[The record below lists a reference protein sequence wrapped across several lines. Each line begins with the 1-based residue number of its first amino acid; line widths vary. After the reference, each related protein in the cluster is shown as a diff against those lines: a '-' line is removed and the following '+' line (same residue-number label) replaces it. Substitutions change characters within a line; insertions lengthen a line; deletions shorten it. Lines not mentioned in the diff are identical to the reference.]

1 MTDAFEVLHALCVKG
16 MAGAAYLSLMTGRPE
31 SAVLPAA
38 RDHVAAGAAVFVA
51 AREVWRITEPGRS
64 RHAAEVRADLTPA
77 AAGALR
83 ACHDRFVPLDHRVK
97 ELCTRWQRREA
108 AAEADVRAELAD
120 LHRDLLAVAARM
132 AGTRPRYARYAE
144 RLTAA
149 RDRFESGDAKAL
161 TGVLCD
167 SYHEVWME
175 LHRDLRLTLD
185 LP

>member
-16 MAGAAYLSLMTGRPE
+16 MAGTAHLSLMTGRPE
-31 SAVLPAA
+31 SAVLPAV
-38 RDHVAAGAAVFVA
+38 RDLAAAGAAVFVT
-51 AREVWRITEPGRS
+51 ARELWRVTDPGRS
-64 RHAAEVRADLTPA
+64 RHAAEVRADLAPD

-83 ACHDRFVPLDHRVK
+83 ACHDRFVPLDLRVK
-97 ELCTRWQRREA
+97 ELCTRWQRKE
-108 AAEADVRAELAD
+108 AAEADVRTELAD
-120 LHRDLLAVAARM
+120 LHRELLAVAADM
-132 AGTRPRYARYAE
+132 AGARGRYAGYAS

-149 RDRFESGDAKAL
+149 RDRFEAGDARAL

>member
-16 MAGAAYLSLMTGRPE
+16 MAGTAQLSLMTGRPE

-38 RDHVAAGAAVFVA
+38 REHVAAGAAVFVA
-51 AREVWRITEPGRS
+51 ARAVWRVTEPGRS
-64 RHAAEVRADLTPA
+64 RHAARVRADLTPGA
-77 AAGALR
+77 ARVLR
-83 ACHDRFVPLDHRVK
+83 ACHDRFVPLDRRVK
-97 ELCTRWQRREA
+97 ELCTRLQRREA
-108 AAEADVRAELAD
+108 AESDARAELAD
-120 LHRDLLAVAARM
+120 LHRDLLAAAADM
-132 AGTRPRYARYAE
+132 APAGDRYARYAS

-149 RDRFESGDAKAL
+149 RDRFDAGDAKAL
-161 TGVLCD
+161 TGVMCD

>member
-1 MTDAFEVLHALCVKG
+1 MTAASEVLHALCVKG
-16 MAGAAYLSLMTGRPE
+16 MAGTAHLSLMTGRPE
-31 SAVLPAA
+31 TAVLPAA
-38 RDHVAAGAAVFVA
+38 RDLASAGAAVFVA
-51 AREVWRITEPGRS
+51 AREVWRVTEPGRS
-64 RHAAEVRADLTPA
+64 RHAAEVRADLAPD
-77 AAGALR
+77 AAGVLR

-97 ELCTRWQRREA
+97 ELCTRWQRHE
-108 AAEADVRAELAD
+108 AAEAGVRAELAA
-120 LHRDLLAVAARM
+120 LHRDLLALAADMAGAAR
-132 AGTRPRYARYAE
+132 RYAGYAG

-149 RDRFESGDAKAL
+149 RDRFEAGGSTAL

>member
-1 MTDAFEVLHALCVKG
+1 MTDAFAVLHALCVKG
-16 MAGAAYLSLMTGRPE
+16 MAGTAQLSLMTGRPE

-38 RDHVAAGAAVFVA
+38 RNLAGAGAAVFVA
-51 AREVWRITEPGRS
+51 AREVWRVTEQGRS
-64 RHAAEVRADLTPA
+64 RHAAEVRADLTPDA
-77 AAGALR
+77 AATLR

-97 ELCTRWQRREA
+97 ELCTRWQRGE

-120 LHRDLLAVAARM
+120 LHRSLLAVAVYM
-132 AGTRPRYARYAE
+132 AGARGRYAGYAR

-149 RDRFESGDAKAL
+149 RDRFESGDAGAL